1 MTSLLGQIETFILT
15 LVLGLVTGTIFH
27 FYQTVIRSARVSRY
41 VLYMLDFSL
50 WIIIIVLVFL
60 SMLFINQGEMR
71 IYVLIAL
78 LLGIIIY
85 YRRFARRF
93 DAGVARGAHAA
104 IAVCAALSRGSKKIF
119 SWVAGQLGRLKSRPE
134 DPPADPH
141 D

>member
-1 MTSLLGQIETFILT
+1 MEGLRGQIETFVLT
-15 LVLGLVTGTIFH
+15 MVLGIVTGSIFH
-27 FYQTVIRSARVSRY
+27 FYQAVIRSARVSRC
-41 VLYMLDFSL
+41 VLYILDFSL

-93 DAGVARGAHAA
+93 AAGVGRGARAVIAA
-104 IAVCAALSRGSKKIF
+104 GAALSGVSKKIF
-119 SWVAGQLGRLKSRPE
+119 SRVARQLDRLKSPTQ
-134 DPPADPH
+134 DPPPDPR